1 MPNKACSESVVICP
15 VFIPDHFLTENNIEH
30 MCKLERLN
38 QDKDTVRPQICTF
51 AIGGRERRIQSK
63 TNIKRTT

>member
-15 VFIPDHFLTENNIEH
+15 VFIPDLFLTENNIEH

-38 QDKDTVRPQICTF
+38 QDKDTETPNMHICHW
-51 AIGGRERRIQSK
+51 GKREK
-63 TNIKRTT
+63 NTV